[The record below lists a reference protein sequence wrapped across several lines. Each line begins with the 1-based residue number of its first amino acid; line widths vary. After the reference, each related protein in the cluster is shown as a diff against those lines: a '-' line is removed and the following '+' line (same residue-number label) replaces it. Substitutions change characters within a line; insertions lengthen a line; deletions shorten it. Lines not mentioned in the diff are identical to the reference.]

1 MLSGRLWAKGVLPAI
16 VRGCGVFRRWVYLE
30 EVGLWDRVERQ
41 CKAVFSM
48 NSPAHVTRCQLV
60 TQY

>member
-1 MLSGRLWAKGVLPAI
+1 MGVDPQLG
-16 VRGCGVFRRWVYLE
+16 VCGVCGVFRRWVYLE